1 MKRLKAAITLILVL
15 GLVCPAQVVCAPG
28 IEDNLVRI
36 SLDIFPKLV
45 AVDLGMK
52 DKLTDDQK
60 VRFHVVYGKKR
71 ELAQEVAD
79 HLEEAFPRVAGCPT
93 EVILGNT
100 LPSEVPTAILL
111 VERLDEGVLKQFVEY
126 GVTNHILIFSPF
138 KEDVDR
144 GVTAGMYM
152 AIRILPYFNRDTLN
166 RSQIKMHEI
175 LLRSAKFYE

>member
-1 MKRLKAAITLILVL
+1 MKRLKKIISKVLMLVL
-15 GLVCPAQVVCAPG
+15 LWPVSVICAPG

-60 VRFHVVYGKKR
+60 VRFHVIYGEKR
-71 ELAQEVAD
+71 ELAQSVAD
-79 HLEEAFPRVAGCPT
+79 HLEEAYPGIAGFPT

-100 LPSEVPTAILL
+100 LPSEVPTALLL
-111 VERLDEGVLKQFVEY
+111 VERLDEAVLKQLVEY